1 MTQVVP
7 FKFDDKDVRVV
18 TDGDGEPWFVAA
30 DVCKAISLA
39 SHKGSYKH
47 HLDKLDEDERKVVPR
62 TLIDGDPMLNMGVV
76 AQEFV
81 KYAGKAVWAD
91 PQVWLISE
99 SAVYTLI
106 LRSREA
112 TTPGTIQHQFKRWVT
127 HEVLPSIRRT
137 GSYASKQPERNA
149 LPAGPADWLD
159 QSARNAQALIDM
171 VINRLGQEE
180 ALQGMPGGISVPDL
194 AMGLAGLLMRRQ
206 RFLLEFA
213 ELNQPTLRRLSAKE
227 VLLDTAAASWADD
240 LMKSLTREQVAQLMH
255 AAARRMA

>member
-137 GSYASKQPERNA
+137 GSYASKQPERNT
-149 LPAGPADWLD
+149 LPAGSADWIA
-159 QSARNAQALIDM
+159 QSALNAQTLVDT
-171 VINRLGQEE
+171 VIGLLGQEE
-180 ALQGMPGGISVPDL
+180 TNRLLPGGISVPDV
-194 AMGLAGLLMRRQ
+194 AMGLAGMIMQRQ
-206 RFLLEFA
+206 RFLLEF
-213 ELNQPTLRRLSAKE
+213 EDLQNPTMRRLHTKE
-227 VLLDTAAASWADD
+227 VVLDMRAADWADK
-240 LMKSLTREQVAQLMH
+240 MMSRLTREQVAQLMH